1 MWLVDANRRWKT
13 KLEFHLLC
21 RFLSFRRPKFLARMY
36 FIQILLQPR
45 LQSFEYTF
53 NQEMILRFSLAC
65 DVVLKFS
72 GTQISDIVIYFILGI
87 FELFLGF
94 VLQTAVYFLAF

>member
-1 MWLVDANRRWKT
+1 
-13 KLEFHLLC
+13 
-21 RFLSFRRPKFLARMY
+21 
-36 FIQILLQPR
+36 
-45 LQSFEYTF
+45 
-53 NQEMILRFSLAC
+53 MILRFSLAC